1 LHDELYFR
9 WVPRMETPNQKH
21 IEQPNSKTSLSLIKS
36 GFPEDLLRWMKFAF
50 ITLIQV
56 KTAKYGVET

>member
-1 LHDELYFR
+1 
-9 WVPRMETPNQKH
+9 METANQKH